1 MAILKAG
8 KTIGVVVHHSV
19 YKPANNLTEL
29 KAQAKLFDG
38 WHKSK
43 SWAETIKTGGEFG
56 YQYVE
61 YHYLL
66 GLDGTLLQVQDEKY
80 VLYHSGDNFR
90 GVNSFNLH
98 GVAVCLTGNY
108 ENDVPTEA
116 QMKTLV
122 ALIRDVQKRYGID
135 ALVRGHK
142 QTSQSATACPGKNI
156 GTNTSGWLKQ
166 VIANVNNQAYPPVVP
181 TPDPVVPPVES
192 ECEKRV
198 KILETEIEGLRIDL
212 GASEEET
219 SKLRGAVV
227 NRENVI
233 LELEGEI
240 GELKDEA
247 SDLEGALEELKKE
260 RDRIERE
267 KLDLQEKLDKIG
279 KESIVKRIVNIIVKF
294 FNKN

>member
-1 MAILKAG
+1 MAILKTG

-19 YKPANNLTEL
+19 YKPANNPTEL

-43 SWAETIKTGGEFG
+43 SWAEKIKTPGEFG

-66 GLDGTLLQVQDEKY
+66 GLDGSLLQVQDEKY

-108 ENDVPTEA
+108 ETDVPTEA

-122 ALIRDVQKRYGID
+122 ALVRDVQKRYGID

-166 VIANVNNQAYPPVVP
+166 VIANVNNSAYPPI
-181 TPDPVVPPVES
+181 PPVEPPTTPPEQS

-198 KILETEIEGLRIDL
+198 KILESEIEGLRIDL
-212 GASEEET
+212 GASKDRVKE
-219 SKLRGAVV
+219 
-227 NRENVI
+227 
-233 LELEGEI
+233 LELSLADK
-240 GELKDEA
+240 ELKLVEA
-247 SDLEGALEELKKE
+247 EVELEALQSDYGRIKVE
-260 RDRIERE
+260 RDRFETE
-267 KLDLQEKLDKIG
+267 KLELQRKLDELGQGRDTWI
-279 KESIVKRIVNIIVKF
+279 KRVGDILHKLF
-294 FNKN
+294 KGE